1 MKILIPSPIIRR
13 HKTMRSVAEA
23 LVFACAV
30 ALGCFEQAQAR
41 TGEPIELKLSEKMPN
56 IVLAKGVLLKRVGC
70 RDRSLFFTAVN
81 RRSLRLTKL
90 DRIIIYFYDRDG
102 DPLPNNPRI
111 YSLAPVDPNE
121 ARRGRIDFYFPCRDI
136 KKVKFLNFVR

>member
-1 MKILIPSPIIRR
+1 
-13 HKTMRSVAEA
+13 MRFV
-23 LVFACAV
+23 LGTIVFACLV
-30 ALGCFEQAQAR
+30 AFGSIEQVQAR
-41 TGEPIELKLSEKMPN
+41 TGELIHVKLAEKMPN
-56 IVLAKGVLLKRVGC
+56 INLAKGVLLKRVGC

-90 DRIIIYFYDRDG
+90 DRIVIYFYDKEG

-121 ARRGRIDFYFPCRDI
+121 ARRGRIDFYFPCKDI
-136 KKVKFLNFVR
+136 DKLKFLNFVR